1 MLIILASFI
10 VGIIVVDV
18 VKLVCFSYIYIYI
31 YFFFFLF
38 IVYCKYNL
46 QTNDVGGDQNVDKN
60 TEDDFEVENDSQEDN
75 DSDDD

>member
-31 YFFFFLF
+31 LF

-46 QTNDVGGDQNVDKN
+46 QTNDGGGDQNVDKN